1 MRYLKEFDNEPCWRY
16 YSKNTMKSEDVAMD
30 WGMTIASI
38 SVDLILTVFGYLLVP
53 TILVVTGKKYET
65 RKLKRINII
74 NCIVVWIL
82 FRVLQVALGNEPT
95 SGAAVILWGGVG
107 HWLLQKYC
115 LKDNESITDLQTQST
130 RPQTDVAKK
139 TARYCSRCGNP
150 IDPITKKC
158 KGCGK
163 QYFKGISWRMIL
175 VTLGILIVLTSVA
188 GNVFLYLSNT
198 NMQER
203 IQTLEEEKTV
213 LTEESKNRVFTII
226 DLETEVN
233 QLKNKV
239 DSLTEEISFYD
250 EHIVFIEDDGTN
262 LYHHY
267 DCYAF
272 VGNSFWAY
280 NTEAAEGKG
289 YKPCPLCCD

>member
-1 MRYLKEFDNEPCWRY
+1 
-16 YSKNTMKSEDVAMD
+16 
-30 WGMTIASI
+30 
-38 SVDLILTVFGYLLVP
+38 
-53 TILVVTGKKYET
+53 
-65 RKLKRINII
+65 
-74 NCIVVWIL
+74 
-82 FRVLQVALGNEPT
+82 
-95 SGAAVILWGGVG
+95 
-107 HWLLQKYC
+107 
-115 LKDNESITDLQTQST
+115 
-130 RPQTDVAKK
+130 
-139 TARYCSRCGNP
+139 
-150 IDPITKKC
+150 
-158 KGCGK
+158 
-163 QYFKGISWRMIL
+163 MIL

-213 LTEESKNRVFTII
+213 LTEESKNRLFTII